1 MYCVKGGLGKV
12 GNIEGER
19 RRKDEYTKDVQNAME
34 NKLVYVL
41 LKCTNT
47 LCISTSIPIPI
58 SILID
63 LINIVIDIVDIDI
76 DDMI

>member
-1 MYCVKGGLGKV
+1 MNTLKMFK
-12 GNIEGER
+12 
-19 RRKDEYTKDVQNAME
+19 NAME

-47 LCISTSIPIPI
+47 LYICRSIPI